1 MGALSADKAG
11 IPNTRP
17 LHRPDSLKGAPIET
31 APPGDKAV
39 TTAPTYDESS
49 VATRRSVQTA
59 TLGVLIALSASHM
72 LNDVMQSL
80 APALYPVFHQRFAL
94 SFFQIG
100 LITFVFQLTASFLQP
115 LTGMSL
121 DKRPLNWIL
130 PVGMGF
136 TLIGL
141 VLLAFA
147 NSYSL
152 ILLSVA
158 VVGVGSAVF
167 HPEASRIARAASGG
181 RHGFAQSLFQVGGN
195 FGQSL
200 GPLLAAFIVVPF
212 GQHSVLIF
220 TLLALAAVVLL
231 ALVRRWSVAAGKNP
245 HKAAVPAGPAHP
257 RRVVVRTLF
266 VLVVML
272 FSKVLYLSSLNSYY
286 TFYLIQTFG
295 VSIQSAQV
303 LLFLF
308 LAAVAAGTFLGGPLV
323 DRFGAKFVIWGS
335 ILGVLPFTLL
345 LPHLG
350 LLGTVINS
358 IAIGLI
364 ISSAFSAMVVYAQE
378 LTPGNVGAVA
388 GLFFG
393 LSFGLGGVGAA
404 LLGMLADKTSLT
416 FVYQVCAFLPA
427 VGLLGGLLPSAPG
440 RAVVAKI
447 AMS

>member
-1 MGALSADKAG
+1 MFFWRTSTKRG
-11 IPNTRP
+11 
-17 LHRPDSLKGAPIET
+17 
-31 APPGDKAV
+31 PPG
-39 TTAPTYDESS
+39 TSLLSTAPTYADTAA
-49 VATRRSVQTA
+49 ATRRAAETTSV
-59 TLGVLIALSASHM
+59 GVILALSASHM

-80 APALYPVFHQRFAL
+80 APALYPVFHEKFAL
-94 SFFQIG
+94 TFFQIG

-115 LTGMSL
+115 LIGMRL
-121 DKRPLNWIL
+121 DRRPINAIL
-130 PVGMGF
+130 PAGMGF

-141 VLLAFA
+141 ALLAFA
-147 NSYSL
+147 NSYVM

-158 VVGVGSAVF
+158 VIGIGSAVF
-167 HPEASRIARAASGG
+167 HPEASRVARAASGG

-212 GQHSVLIF
+212 GQHSVLAF
-220 TLLALAAVVLL
+220 TALALAAVVLL
-231 ALVRRWSVAAGKNP
+231 TGVSRWYAARRAESR
-245 HKAAVPAGPAHP
+245 KAAAATAPTHP
-257 RRVVVRTLF
+257 RRVVRRTLF
-266 VLVVML
+266 VLIVML
-272 FSKVLYLSSLNSYY
+272 FSKVVYLASLNSYY

-295 VSIQSAQV
+295 VSIQNAQV
-303 LLFLF
+303 LLFVF
-308 LAAVAAGTFLGGPLV
+308 LASVAAGTMLGGPLV

-350 LLGTVINS
+350 LVGTVLTSVI
-358 IAIGLI
+358 IGLV
-364 ISSAFSAMVVYAQE
+364 ISSAFSAMIVYAQE

-404 LLGMLADKTSLT
+404 MLGMLADKTSLT

-427 VGLLGGLLPSAPG
+427 IGLLGGFLPSPRPLATAAP
-440 RAVVAKI
+440 AE
-447 AMS
+447 

>member
-1 MGALSADKAG
+1 MTSTPAYPDAERVPLAADHASSRAK
-11 IPNTRP
+11 
-17 LHRPDSLKGAPIET
+17 
-31 APPGDKAV
+31 V
-39 TTAPTYDESS
+39 QTTA
-49 VATRRSVQTA
+49 V
-59 TLGVLIALSASHM
+59 GVIAALSASHM
-72 LNDVMQSL
+72 LNDTMQSL
-80 APALYPVFHQRFAL
+80 APALYPVFHEKFAL

-100 LITFVFQLTASFLQP
+100 VITLVFQITASFLQP
-115 LTGMSL
+115 PIGYTL
-121 DKRPLNWIL
+121 DKRPVNGIL
-130 PVGMGF
+130 PAGMAF
-136 TLIGL
+136 TLVGL
-141 VLLAFA
+141 ALLAFA
-147 NSYSL
+147 NSYPM

-158 VVGVGSAVF
+158 VIGIGSAVF
-167 HPEASRIARAASGG
+167 HPEASRVARFASGG

-212 GQHSVLIF
+212 GQHSVAGF
-220 TLLALAAVVLL
+220 TLLALAAIVLL
-231 ALVRRWSVAAGKNP
+231 TGVTRWYAARQARVGKAT
-245 HKAAVPAGPAHP
+245 AAPAKTHP
-257 RRVVVRTLF
+257 RKIVVRTLA
-266 VLVVML
+266 VLIVML
-272 FSKVLYLSSLNSYY
+272 FSKVVYLASLNSYY

-295 VSIQSAQV
+295 VSIQTAQI
-303 LLFLF
+303 LLFVF

-350 LLGTVINS
+350 LVGTVIDT

-364 ISSAFSAMVVYAQE
+364 LSSAFSAMIVYAQE
-378 LTPGNVGAVA
+378 LTPGNVGGVA

-427 VGLLGGLLPSAPG
+427 IGLLGALLPSP
-440 RAVVAKI
+440 RPKAVEA
-447 AMS
+447 AG

>member
-1 MGALSADKAG
+1 
-11 IPNTRP
+11 
-17 LHRPDSLKGAPIET
+17 
-31 APPGDKAV
+31 V
-39 TTAPTYDESS
+39 PTYAEGSA
-49 VATRRSVQTA
+49 ATRRSAQTA
-59 TLGVLIALSASHM
+59 TLGILIALSASHM

-80 APALYPVFHQRFAL
+80 APALYPVFQQRFAL

-115 LTGMSL
+115 VIGMSL
-121 DKRPLNWIL
+121 DKRPLNFIL
-130 PVGMGF
+130 PAGMAF
-136 TLIGL
+136 TLVGL

-147 NSYSL
+147 DSYVL

-158 VVGVGSAVF
+158 VVGIGSAVF
-167 HPEASRIARAASGG
+167 HPEASRVARAASGG

-220 TLLALAAVVLL
+220 TLLALAAVVILTGVSRWY
-231 ALVRRWSVAAGKNP
+231 AVVRAQPRKATAAGS
-245 HKAAVPAGPAHP
+245 GHP
-257 RRVVVRTLF
+257 RPVVLRTLF
-266 VLVVML
+266 VLIVML

-303 LLFLF
+303 LLFVF
-308 LAAVAAGTFLGGPLV
+308 LASVAAGTFLGGPLV

-350 LLGTVINS
+350 LLWTVINS

-416 FVYQVCAFLPA
+416 FVYQICAFLPA
-427 VGLLGGLLPSAPG
+427 VGLLGGFLPSAPG
-440 RAVVAKI
+440 KAVVAKRV
-447 AMS
+447 